1 MKVTV
6 IGNTDT
12 RTIIAKQL
20 AVLPAKVRAVIR
32 DIDDGGTAEIL
43 EWPRENVAAVL
54 VEDTESQAR

>member
-32 DIDDGGTAEIL
+32 DIDDGGTAEIF